1 MAQPVPANP
10 VDPDYRAGF
19 DGEAPPNGVNIA
31 IVVGTAF
38 AVLCLVVS
46 CVRLQKVCAAFRRRE
61 FERQQE
67 LRFALAAAM
76 TDETCE
82 GRL

>member
-10 VDPDYRAGF
+10 VDYRAGF
-19 DGEAPPNGVNIA
+19 EDEAPPNGVNIA
-31 IVVGTAF
+31 IVIGAAF

-46 CVRLQKVCAAFRRRE
+46 CVRLQHLCAAYRRRE
-61 FERQQE
+61 LERRAEQ
-67 LRFALAAAM
+67 RFALAAAM